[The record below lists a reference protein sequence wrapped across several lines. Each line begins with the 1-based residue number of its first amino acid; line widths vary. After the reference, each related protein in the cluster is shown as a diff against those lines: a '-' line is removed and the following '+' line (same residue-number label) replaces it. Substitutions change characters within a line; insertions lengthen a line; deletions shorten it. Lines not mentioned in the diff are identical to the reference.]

1 MGATG
6 DTPVGSFEY
15 LEPVVQISR
24 AMMLLADSDP
34 WKFVGTLMVIGKV
47 AVGLGF
53 VVFIHELGHFLAA
66 KTFGVRCD
74 KFYVGFDVPIRIG
87 PIHLPR
93 TLGKF
98 QWGET
103 EYGIGIIP
111 LGGYVKML
119 GQDDDPRN
127 AQEEAE
133 RTRQGLGAD
142 APLDPRSYPA
152 KPVWQRM
159 IIISAGVVLNLVS
172 AVFLA
177 AGAYH
182 LGVPYAPSVV
192 GTVNAGGPAW
202 QAGLQPGDQILR
214 VGSDGEDDPNLRFTD
229 LMTGVVVHGF
239 KSKGQPLQV
248 HVQRGG
254 SKVLLEPIPSPR
266 YDSNGKLHL
275 LGFTGDRS
283 TQLGNPAIDPFSP
296 LSSQSLDLKAND
308 RIVAVDDQLLPA
320 DQRFQQPVA
329 AELLK
334 RLQSRWNQ
342 PVKLTIERS
351 GDSAEGADQNEQSQ
365 KHDVIIPPVPRKTLG
380 IGFAMGPVTAVLEN
394 SPGQTAGFQAGD
406 LITALDGNKIEDA
419 LRLPETFALSSGRNV
434 VFTVLRGEGDSKE
447 QVEIQVLSPAEPVFD
462 GISILGSGE
471 LSLGGVGVAFAVDSL
486 VSWVDPQRVVAGQV
500 HVGDRLL
507 QYRWAPTQEQ
517 SDAATG
523 YLNVKTL
530 TKAQEI
536 DSFHNIVSYH
546 ELLQSMPVG
555 SSFACHLNRDGKTIS
570 ADLQVLESLDS
581 YRTDERDLVLAGL
594 TQTHRTNNWTEALSL
609 GLGETKRRFGE
620 VLGFLRLLFTG
631 RVGMGGVAG
640 PVKLFDV
647 AAQEA
652 SEGTS
657 RLLIFLTMLSANLA
671 ILNFLPIPALDGGHM
686 LFLTFEAIRGKPLN
700 EELQVR
706 LTMAGVL
713 GLLTLMAFVILK
725 DIYSY
730 VG

>member
-1 MGATG
+1 M
-6 DTPVGSFEY
+6 GSFEY
-15 LEPVVQISR
+15 LESMAQFSQ

-34 WKFVGTLMVIGKV
+34 WRFVETLMVIGKV

-133 RTRQGLGAD
+133 RTRLEQGPD

-177 AGAYH
+177 AGAYY

-214 VGSDGEDDPNLRFTD
+214 VGSDGQDDPNLRFTD

-239 KSKGQPLQV
+239 KSKGQPLEV
-248 HVQRGG
+248 HVDRGG
-254 SKVLLEPIPSPR
+254 NKVVLEPVPSPR
-266 YDSNGKLHL
+266 YDQSGKLHL

-283 TQLGNPAIDPFSP
+283 TQLTKPAISPSSP
-296 LSSQSLDLKAND
+296 LASQSIDLDAGD
-308 RIVAVDDQLLPA
+308 RIVAVDDQALPV
-320 DQRFQQPVA
+320 DQRFGQPVA

-334 RLQSRWNQ
+334 RLQARWNQ

-351 GDSAEGADQNEQSQ
+351 KSASNANDSTEPLQ
-365 KHDVIIPPVPRKTLG
+365 KLDVTLPPVPQRTLG
-380 IGFAMGPVTAVLEN
+380 IGFAMGPVTAVR
-394 SPGQTAGFQAGD
+394 SDSAGQAAGFKAGD
-406 LITALDGNKIEDA
+406 LITAIDGNKIEDA
-419 LRLPETFALSSGRNV
+419 LRVPEIFAGSSGRSV
-434 VFTVLRGEGDSKE
+434 VFTVQRVDGDTKE
-447 QVEIQVLSPAEPVFD
+447 QVEIQVQSPAQPVFD
-462 GISILGSGE
+462 GRSFQGSGE
-471 LSLGGVGVAFAVDSL
+471 LSLGGIGVAFAVDSL
-486 VSWVDPQRVVAGQV
+486 VTWVDPQRVAAGQIQ
-500 HVGDRLL
+500 VGDRLL
-507 QYRWAPTQEQ
+507 QYRWAPTQDQTE
-517 SDAATG
+517 ATQD
-523 YLNVKTL
+523 YLNVKLL
-530 TKAQEI
+530 TKAEEI
-536 DSFHNIVSYH
+536 DSFHNVVFFQ
-546 ELLQSMPVG
+546 ELLQSLPLG
-555 SSFACHLNRDGKTIS
+555 SKLACHFNRDGKTIS
-570 ADLQVLESLDS
+570 ADLQVLESLNS
-581 YRTDERDLVLAGL
+581 FSTDQRDLLLAGL
-594 TQTHRTNNWTEALSL
+594 TQTHRTTDWTKALSL
-609 GLGETKRRFGE
+609 GLWETKRRFEE

-640 PVKLFDV
+640 PVKLFDF

>member
-1 MGATG
+1 
-6 DTPVGSFEY
+6 
-15 LEPVVQISR
+15 
-24 AMMLLADSDP
+24 
-34 WKFVGTLMVIGKV
+34 MVIGKV

-133 RTRQGLGAD
+133 RTRLE
-142 APLDPRSYPA
+142 
-152 KPVWQRM
+152 QRM

-177 AGAYH
+177 AGAYY
-182 LGVPYAPSVV
+182 LGVPYAPSLV

-214 VGSDGEDDPNLRFTD
+214 VGSDGQDDPNLRFTD

-239 KSKGQPLQV
+239 KSKGQPLEV
-248 HVQRGG
+248 HIDRGG
-254 SKVLLEPIPSPR
+254 NKVVLEPVPSPR
-266 YDSNGKLHL
+266 YDQSGKLHL

-283 TQLGNPAIDPFSP
+283 TQLTKPAISTSSP
-296 LSSQSLDLKAND
+296 LAAQSLDLVTGD
-308 RIVAVDDQLLPA
+308 RIVAVDDQALPV
-320 DQRFQQPVA
+320 DQRFGQPVA
-329 AELLK
+329 AELIK
-334 RLQSRWNQ
+334 RLQARWNQ
-342 PVKLTIERS
+342 PVKLTIQRS
-351 GDSAEGADQNEQSQ
+351 NSASNAKDSLESPQ
-365 KHDVIIPPVPRKTLG
+365 KLDVTLPPVPQRTLG
-380 IGFAMGPVTAVLEN
+380 IGFAMGPVTAVL
-394 SPGQTAGFQAGD
+394 SDSAGQAAGFKPGD
-406 LITALDGNKIEDA
+406 LVTAIDGIKIEDA
-419 LRLPETFALSSGRNV
+419 LRVPEIFAAGSGRNV
-434 VFTVLRGEGDSKE
+434 VFTVQRDDGDKRE
-447 QVEIQVLSPAEPVFD
+447 QVEIQVQSPAQPVFD
-462 GISILGSGE
+462 GRSIQGSGE

-486 VSWVDPQRVVAGQV
+486 VTWVDTQRVAAGQIQ
-500 HVGDRLL
+500 VGDRLL
-507 QYRWAPTQEQ
+507 QYRWAPTQDQTE
-517 SDAATG
+517 ATKD
-523 YLNVKTL
+523 YLNVKLL
-530 TKAQEI
+530 TKAEEI
-536 DSFHNIVSYH
+536 DSFHNVVFFQ
-546 ELLQSMPVG
+546 ELLQSLPLG
-555 SSFACHLNRDGKTIS
+555 SKLACHFNRDGKTIS
-570 ADLQVLESLDS
+570 ADLQVLESLNS
-581 YRTDERDLVLAGL
+581 FSTDERDLLLAGL
-594 TQTHRTNNWTEALSL
+594 TQTHRTTDWTKALSL
-609 GLGETKRRFGE
+609 GLWETKRRFEE

-640 PVKLFDV
+640 PVKLFDF

>member
-1 MGATG
+1 
-6 DTPVGSFEY
+6 VGSIEY
-15 LEPVVQISR
+15 LESIAQFSQ

-34 WKFVGTLMVIGKV
+34 WRFVETLMVIGKV

-133 RTRQGLGAD
+133 RTRLEQGPD
-142 APLDPRSYPA
+142 SPLDPRSYPA

-177 AGAYH
+177 AGAYY
-182 LGVPYAPSVV
+182 LGVPYAPSLV

-214 VGSDGEDDPNLRFTD
+214 VGSDGQDDPNLRFTD

-239 KSKGQPLQV
+239 KSKGQPLEV
-248 HVQRGG
+248 HIDRGG
-254 SKVLLEPIPSPR
+254 NKVVLEPVPSPR
-266 YDSNGKLHL
+266 YDQSGKLHL

-283 TQLGNPAIDPFSP
+283 TQLTKPAISTSSP
-296 LSSQSLDLKAND
+296 LAAQSLDLVTGD
-308 RIVAVDDQLLPA
+308 RIVAVDDQALPV
-320 DQRFQQPVA
+320 DQRFGQPVA
-329 AELLK
+329 AELIK
-334 RLQSRWNQ
+334 RLQARWNQ
-342 PVKLTIERS
+342 PVKLTIQRS
-351 GDSAEGADQNEQSQ
+351 NSASNAKDSLESPQ
-365 KHDVIIPPVPRKTLG
+365 KLDVTLPPVPQRTLG
-380 IGFAMGPVTAVLEN
+380 IGFAMGPVTAVL
-394 SPGQTAGFQAGD
+394 SDSAGQAAGFKPGD
-406 LITALDGNKIEDA
+406 LVTAIDGIKIEDA
-419 LRLPETFALSSGRNV
+419 LRVPEIFAAGSGRNV
-434 VFTVLRGEGDSKE
+434 VFTVQRDDGDKRE
-447 QVEIQVLSPAEPVFD
+447 QVEIQVQSPAQPVFD
-462 GISILGSGE
+462 GRSIQGSGE

-486 VSWVDPQRVVAGQV
+486 VTWVDPQRVAAGQIQ
-500 HVGDRLL
+500 VGDRLL
-507 QYRWAPTQEQ
+507 QYRWAPTQDQTE
-517 SDAATG
+517 ATKD
-523 YLNVKTL
+523 YLNVKLL
-530 TKAQEI
+530 TKAEEI
-536 DSFHNIVSYH
+536 DSFHNVVFFQ
-546 ELLQSMPVG
+546 ELLQSLPLG
-555 SSFACHLNRDGKTIS
+555 SKLACHFNRDGKTIS
-570 ADLQVLESLDS
+570 ADLQVLESLNS
-581 YRTDERDLVLAGL
+581 FSTDERDLLLAGL
-594 TQTHRTNNWTEALSL
+594 TQTHRTTDWTKALSL
-609 GLGETKRRFGE
+609 GLWETKRRFEE

-640 PVKLFDV
+640 PVKLFDF